1 MSSNLNE
8 FLEIDGLTFPV
19 HLIDVQRSADALDA
33 DAYRTEDGILH
44 RKLIGIYMNYTV
56 KVGVEWNYELYNRLF
71 NKLTEPV
78 EFHEIR
84 LPDETKSQTR
94 YVSSVKDGIAHVGP
108 DGTKYKDLSFK
119 VTCMAPTRK
128 A

>member
-1 MSSNLNE
+1 MSE

-56 KVGVEWNYELYNRLF
+56 KVGVEWNYSLYNRLF
-71 NKLTEPV
+71 DKLTEPV
-78 EFHEIR
+78 EFHSIK
-84 LPDETKSQTR
+84 LPGEDAAQTR
-94 YVSSVKDGIAHVGP
+94 YVSSVKDGIARIDGN
-108 DGTKYKDLSFK
+108 GTKYKDLSFK